1 MDTILYPLMV
11 PVAWIMVQFH
21 SLLTALGLSASSGA
35 AWALSIVGLVVV
47 IRIALIPLF
56 VKQIKASRGMQ
67 MLSPELQAIQKKY
80 KGKTDPASREAMSR
94 ETMELYRKHG
104 TNPFSSCLPI
114 LAQSPIFFA
123 LFTVLNNLKSLAE
136 GTYARDS
143 IGPLTQ
149 ELAIQANDA
158 TLFGA
163 PISSSFLS
171 PDASTATRIVTVVL
185 IVAMSVTTF
194 TTQRQLTQ
202 KNMPASALQGPM
214 AQQQKMLLYV
224 LPLVFAFSGVNFP
237 IGVLIY
243 WTTTNLWSMGQQ
255 FYVIRRNPTPGSE
268 AERALKARRAKKAAA
283 KGIVLEEEA
292 PVVEEKPRGQRSQ
305 PKRKERDRRPAG
317 AAPAASEDDAAADS
331 GASEQTRAAGT
342 TAPAP
347 RKPAGTTGARTG
359 GTRPKAGT
367 TPTQRSGSRKG
378 TGAAGLTQ
386 APTPRSGASTKPATE
401 AKGHPG
407 TGAAGKVVPV
417 PGEDEASVEGS
428 TAADPAPTPADA
440 TPAAS
445 ATVTD
450 GAAAP
455 RAPRA
460 ARPPRTAK
468 APTDA
473 PAGAVDGDGAVGGPT
488 DGTPPRKPRTPRTPK
503 S

>member
-21 SLLTALGLSASSGA
+21 SLLTTLGLSASSGA
-35 AWALSIVGLVVV
+35 AWALSIVGLVIV

-123 LFTVLNNLKSLAE
+123 LFTVLNNLDNLAA

-143 IGPLTQ
+143 IGALTQ
-149 ELAIQANDA
+149 DLAIQANAA
-158 TLFGA
+158 TLFSA

-185 IVAMSVTTF
+185 IFMMSLTTF

-214 AQQQKMLLYV
+214 AQQQKMLLYI
-224 LPLVFAFSGVNFP
+224 LPLVFAVSGVNFP

-243 WTTTNLWSMGQQ
+243 WTTTNIWSMGQQ

-283 KGIVLEEEA
+283 KGIVLEEDK
-292 PVVEEKPRGQRSQ
+292 PVVEEKPRGQRQQ
-305 PKRKERDRRPAG
+305 PRRKERDRRPPG
-317 AAPAASEDDAAADS
+317 TGPEGTSERQSGTQDDATSTGSAD
-331 GASEQTRAAGT
+331 AST
-342 TAPAP
+342 AP
-347 RKPAGTTGARTG
+347 RKPAGA
-359 GTRPKAGT
+359 
-367 TPTQRSGSRKG
+367 SG
-378 TGAAGLTQ
+378 
-386 APTPRSGASTKPATE
+386 
-401 AKGHPG
+401 
-407 TGAAGKVVPV
+407 
-417 PGEDEASVEGS
+417 
-428 TAADPAPTPADA
+428 
-440 TPAAS
+440 
-445 ATVTD
+445 
-450 GAAAP
+450 
-455 RAPRA
+455 APRA
-460 ARPPRTAK
+460 ARPASGEGKGGASKGGASKGGAGKGGASGSTRPR
-468 APTDA
+468 
-473 PAGAVDGDGAVGGPT
+473 PAGSGTSGTTPAGGAARPARPARPAGSGASDRPARPTRPGAGATSSKLPGDHPSDTVGSADAAVSEGPSDGPSDT
-488 DGTPPRKPRTPRTPK
+488 TPPRKPRTPK